1 MKLTEPRFE
10 NWPFN
15 NWCFG
20 KTVFVRNTVAKVRS
34 KNYNDVDVKIK
45 VRIKVLKKSSPINH

>member
-1 MKLTEPRFE
+1 LKIDPLTIDVLLEQYMF
-10 NWPFN
+10 
-15 NWCFG
+15 
-20 KTVFVRNTVAKVRS
+20 KTVAKVRS